1 MYFSPNDG
9 SRVLPPP
16 LRGFERIKRVWD
28 DKLAKPLARLQPG
41 EFYVTRYD
49 EAIYTS
55 LGSCVAA
62 CIRDRVSGVG
72 GMNHFML
79 PYTPEM
85 AEQRDWGSAAT
96 MYGNYAMEH
105 LINEIMKNGGARKNL
120 EAKIFGGGRIL
131 ATLSDVGARN
141 IRFVREYLA
150 TENLPLLSE
159 DVGSVHPRIV
169 VYLPAKGEV
178 LVKRVRSLHTN
189 IIVEKEA
196 QYINTISKPAPTAID
211 YF

>member
-1 MYFSPNDG
+1 MYLPATDNPP
-9 SRVLPPP
+9 LPPS
-16 LRGFERIKRVWD
+16 LRGFEHIKRTWD
-28 DKLAKPLARLQPG
+28 EKLAKPLARLQPG
-41 EFYVTRYD
+41 EFYVTRND
-49 EAIYTS
+49 EAIYTT

-79 PYTPEM
+79 PFTPEM

-131 ATLSDVGARN
+131 ARLSDVGARN
-141 IRFVREYLA
+141 ISFVREYLA
-150 TENLPLLSE
+150 TENLPVLSE
-159 DVGSVHPRIV
+159 DVGSIHPRIV

-189 IIVEKEA
+189 IIAEQETK
-196 QYINTISKPAPTAID
+196 YIDTISVPAPTAVD
-211 YF
+211 FF